1 MTTSKKTRLVSILGF
16 VFCLGLL
23 CPCNAVETS
32 SAPPQT
38 TSTSSALDELTV
50 IRSNLEMIGQLR
62 RQGVEVD
69 ADGAISR
76 RLLDKA
82 AQLTEGRVHT
92 LDTLHA
98 ATGTAPT
105 PQERQHGWFT
115 FVHVLWLTGA
125 FVIIAAL
132 AILFRHYLAW
142 LICSIPVRA
151 WEALF
156 YLACLGAIAAGH
168 FMPERNTLA
177 PVLPGCLGLIG
188 CLFFSKWIHKFKLKE
203 WMAWFF
209 VLVWGAT
216 AIFYRSETLGFFA
229 VSAAL
234 FALGFLAGMVPGVV
248 VLGFRNA
255 AVIPRTTLAAG
266 LLLAVHVALHCLGAD
281 PVVLAPFR
289 AGMGFLG
296 AFVYLL
302 GLLVMSNLYYA
313 RHGWSKTR
321 YWARYAMMQA
331 LTIAS
336 GVAALYLGSV
346 YRIETLLGIGGT
358 FFYLYLL
365 EKYFELPWR
374 GIGWAWALL
383 GTGGLMY
390 GFALFAQARPEWFFF
405 MR

>member
-1 MTTSKKTRLVSILGF
+1 MITAKALRLVAIIGF
-16 VFCLGLL
+16 VLGLGL
-23 CPCNAVETS
+23 ICPCNAVETS
-32 SAPPQT
+32 GSPPRPA
-38 TSTSSALDELTV
+38 STGSTLDELTV
-50 IRSNLEMIGQLR
+50 IRSNLELIEQLR

-82 AQLTEGRVHT
+82 AQLTDGRVHT
-92 LDTLHA
+92 LDTLHN
-98 ATGTAPT
+98 ATGTSPT
-105 PQERQHGWFT
+105 PQERQHGWFK

-125 FVIIAAL
+125 FIIIAAL

-142 LICSIPVRA
+142 LISSIPIRV
-151 WEALF
+151 WEALL
-156 YLACLGAIAAGH
+156 YLTCLSAIAAGS

-188 CLFFSKWIHKFKLKE
+188 CFFFSQRVHDFKLKG

-216 AIFYRSETLGFFA
+216 AIFYRSETLGFFT

-234 FALGFLAGMVPGVV
+234 IALGFLAGMVPGVV
-248 VLGFRNA
+248 FLGFRDA
-255 AVIPRTTLAAG
+255 DVIPRTTVAAG
-266 LLLAVHVALHCLGAD
+266 VLLAVHVALHCLGAD
-281 PVVLAPFR
+281 PAALAPFR

-313 RHGWSKTR
+313 RRGWPKNR
-321 YWARYAMMQA
+321 YKVRYAMMQA

-336 GVAALYLGSV
+336 GIAALYLGSV
-346 YRIETLLGIGGT
+346 YKIETLLGIGGT

-365 EKYFELPWR
+365 EKYYELPWR

-383 GTGGLMY
+383 GTGGLLY